1 MWIAGLRY
9 AVAMTKQEEELKREK
24 ELEAR
29 IRELEAVLSQ
39 LQLDKFMLERTL
51 EVARELYGEDFEKST
66 GPNR

>member
-1 MWIAGLRY
+1 
-9 AVAMTKQEEELKREK
+9 MTKQEEELKREK

-51 EVARELYGEDFEKST
+51 EVARELYGEDFENKYGAKSLIDLMNK
-66 GPNR
+66 GS